1 MMFFTVVIILPDS
14 QLFKWFCCLTLVIVS
29 LFWCHNVSLK
39 PGCQLACK
47 SFIISVGG
55 LRSCWGKVLPKI
67 PFDLTSRC
75 ETKQNWC
82 QDLPSA
88 SPSNR
93 MSTPPASGHAP
104 KGASQPH
111 FQLASSFLTRLLIV
125 ACAGREQSRICWWGR
140 RGWRRER
147 KKEDKKTF
155 PPALLNVILK
165 FLLYYCI
172 DITFGSCL
180 KH

>member
-14 QLFKWFCCLTLVIVS
+14 QLFKWFYCLALVIAFS

-55 LRSCWGKVLPKI
+55 LRSCWGKVVPKI
-67 PFDLTSRC
+67 PFDLTWRC

-125 ACAGREQSRICWWGR
+125 ACAGKEQSRICWWGR

-155 PPALLNVILK
+155 PPALLNVMK

-172 DITFGSCL
+172 DINFGPC
-180 KH
+180 